1 IVFYPRRK
9 QADLVPA
16 LAALECVIRHKPN
29 RTSIAGN
36 AEFLPSLDG
45 QIITSYFTKSL
56 SSPGSKNISLLQKEK
71 RRHIDCHPVPRRG
84 ALAIVANEGRVAV
97 DAEAPLTRGADAYDE
112 DAWS

>member
-45 QIITSYFTKSL
+45 QIILLLFIRNVKGLWLKYFASVFRKCMI
-56 SSPGSKNISLLQKEK
+56 G
-71 RRHIDCHPVPRRG
+71 
-84 ALAIVANEGRVAV
+84 
-97 DAEAPLTRGADAYDE
+97 
-112 DAWS
+112 